1 MEITK
6 ENLVK
11 AMQTADLLRQD
22 LMELNKYGS
31 PMLSLLVLPEIGKAA
46 EIKDRLSAIAGA
58 MEGE

>member
-1 MEITK
+1 MAITK

-11 AMQTADLLRQD
+11 AMQTSDLLRQD

-31 PMLSLLVLPEIGKAA
+31 PMLSLLVLPEIGKAT
-46 EIKDRLSAIAGA
+46 EIKDRLAAIAGA